1 MNLVKKQTPWFPSLL
16 DELFHSSWN
25 IEVPALNQLPPVNI
39 IENDRDF
46 LVSLAV
52 PGKTKDDFEIAIDN
66 GILSLATKE
75 KKEKVLENGKFKRKE
90 FDFNYFKRSFILP
103 DSVDS
108 SNIDC
113 HYKNGVL
120 QLTLPKYEEAQ
131 PQPRKL
137 ISVK

>member
-75 KKEKVLENGKFKRKE
+75 KKEKVLEKGKFKRKE
-90 FDFNYFKRSFILP
+90 FDFNYFKRTFIIP

>member
-66 GILSLATKE
+66 GILSLSSKE

>member
-1 MNLVKKQTPWFPSLL
+1 MNLVKKQIPWFPSLL
-16 DELFHSSWN
+16 DELFYSDWN
-25 IEVPALNQLPPVNI
+25 TQMQTFNQGPPVNI
-39 IENDRDF
+39 LENDKDF

-75 KKEKVLENGKFKRKE
+75 KKEKVLEKGKFKRKE
-90 FDFNYFKRSFILP
+90 FDFNYFKRTFIIP

>member
-66 GILSLATKE
+66 GILSLASKE

>member
-75 KKEKVLENGKFKRKE
+75 KKEKVLEKGKFKRKE
-90 FDFNYFKRSFILP
+90 FDFNYFKRTFIIP

-137 ISVK
+137 ISVN